1 MYKVFVVFQFVSLCL
16 YLLIFFIVA
25 NKRPSRVQTAG
36 LLLVT
41 SLCMMA
47 LASYIEMTTSS
58 PEIMAAMIRLV
69 LMSTCAISASTLWFC
84 AAFCRLRIPKWIYF
98 IQYILIFIAAFS
110 ALAINY
116 RNLLFTDFSAY
127 YNGYFTQC
135 SFKPGPVCILLYTN
149 ILAILGY
156 STVRCAIELRESVG
170 LDRKRIIWVLIGL
183 VIPFFLLLSGL
194 LDVTGDLILGPL
206 SHFVEM
212 LCFFFAFVR
221 YGYFDTV
228 QAASEN
234 FLLSGN
240 EGFAIISAKQRV
252 LMMNPVAQ
260 TLLPH
265 LKTGKTVNDDE
276 LVSEI
281 LNKSRKTV
289 TLNDRVFDVRVEP
302 IIERGFHQG
311 VLLWFIDMT
320 ENYRYIADMERLT
333 KQADAAN
340 MAKSDFLSSMSHEIR
355 TPMNAVLGMNK
366 MILRESK
373 DKNILGY
380 AQNIERAGSALLGI
394 INDILD
400 IAKIENGELALYPTE
415 YSLSSLLNDIFN
427 LAKWRAQ
434 EKGLDIRL
442 SVTEGI
448 PDLLF
453 GDKVRVRQAI
463 TNIIGNAVKYTSEG
477 YVELAVTAKSQDK
490 PTGGII
496 LCFSVTDTGIG
507 IQKEDQEKLFK
518 NFVRLDDIKNRAV
531 EGTGLGLAITGR
543 LVDIMGGTLG
553 VDSEYGKGSR
563 FFMEI
568 PQQVHDMKPIGK
580 IAERLMMQSTSPD
593 TPTFFAPDKS
603 VLIVDDNEMNL
614 LVASELLRRTGM
626 RVTTATSG
634 RECLHLMEQNR
645 YSVLLLDHM
654 MPELDGVET
663 LHRLKQLDLLHGTPV
678 IALTANAVIGAKE
691 QYLALGF
698 DDYVPKSVEP
708 KYMEAV
714 IARQLKR
721 REKNT
726 ITEAASLPLT
736 ILALEDDTKALT
748 DLRQAARGI
757 CRVVPVRSVEQ
768 AQAYL
773 AKNMPDAVLCGKGL
787 AEAADRKIGPRLREN
802 RVPTVLV
809 TDKNSLPPADGLYL
823 SKPVKESELL
833 AVLKELRPGG

>member
-1 MYKVFVVFQFVSLCL
+1 MYKVLVVFQFVSLCL

-25 NKRPSRVQTAG
+25 NKRPSHVQTAS
-36 LLLVT
+36 LLLIT

-69 LMSTCAISASTLWFC
+69 IISTCAISASTLWFC
-84 AAFCRLRIPKWIYF
+84 AAFCRLRVPKWVYF

-116 RNLLFTDFSAY
+116 RNLLFSDFATY
-127 YNGYFTQC
+127 YNGFFTQC

-149 ILAILGY
+149 ILATLGY
-156 STVRCAIELRESVG
+156 SAVRCALELRESVG
-170 LDRKRIIWVLIGL
+170 FDRKRIIWVLIGL

-194 LDVTGDLILGPL
+194 LDVTGDLILGPV

-221 YGYFDTV
+221 YGYFDTI

-252 LMMNPVAQ
+252 LMMNPMAQ
-260 TLLPH
+260 ALLPN
-265 LKTGKTVNDDE
+265 LRTGRTAKGDE

-289 TLNDRVFDVRVEP
+289 TLDDRVFDVRIEP
-302 IIERGFHQG
+302 IIEHGFHQG
-311 VLLWFIDMT
+311 ALLWFIDMT
-320 ENYRYIADMERLT
+320 DNYRYIADMERLT

-355 TPMNAVLGMNK
+355 TPMNTVLGMNK

-373 DKNILGY
+373 EKSILSY
-380 AQNIERAGSALLGI
+380 AENIERAGSALLGI

-400 IAKIENGELALYPTE
+400 IAKIENGDLALYPTQ
-415 YSLSSLLNDIFN
+415 YSLSSLLTDLFN

-434 EKGLDIRL
+434 EKGLDMRL
-442 SVTEGI
+442 SVTETI
-448 PDLLF
+448 PDMLY
-453 GDKVRVRQAI
+453 GDKVRLRQAI
-463 TNIIGNAVKYTSEG
+463 TNILGNAIKYTSEG

-490 PTGGII
+490 TAGEII

-507 IQKEDQEKLFK
+507 IHKEDQEKLFK
-518 NFVRLDDIKNRAV
+518 NFVRLDDIKNRTV

-568 PQQVHDMKPIGK
+568 PQQVYDPKPIGK
-580 IAERLMMQSTSPD
+580 LAERLMMQGSSTD

-626 RVTTATSG
+626 QVTTATSG
-634 RECLHLMEQNR
+634 RECIYLMEQNR

-714 IARQLKR
+714 IARQLKQQ
-721 REKNT
+721 EENAFS
-726 ITEAASLPLT
+726 EVAELYPV
-736 ILALEDDTKALT
+736 ILALDDDTQALT
-748 DLRQAARGI
+748 NLRQVSGGL

-773 AKNMPDAVLCGKGL
+773 AKKLPDAVLCCEGL
-787 AEAADRKIGPRLREN
+787 ANAADGAIGPKLRKS
-802 RVPTVLV
+802 RVPTVLLIDDNA
-809 TDKNSLPPADGLYL
+809 TPPDGGRYL
-823 SKPVKESELL
+823 RKPMSGSELL